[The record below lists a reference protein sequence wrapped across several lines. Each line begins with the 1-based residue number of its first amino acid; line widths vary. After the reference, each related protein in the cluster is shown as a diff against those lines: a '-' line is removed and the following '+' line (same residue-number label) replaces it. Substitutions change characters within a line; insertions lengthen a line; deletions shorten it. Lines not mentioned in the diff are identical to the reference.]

1 MLVHNSTFINFAD
14 ERTALYGTVGV
25 VKITEA
31 LYSCSSRWLKTSIC
45 KSPRNPNLGGEKAK
59 LQNVYVSWA
68 LVSLMNIVLLSGR
81 WVESKVIQKKKKKSL
96 KQFT

>member
-1 MLVHNSTFINFAD
+1 MLAHNSTFINFAD

-45 KSPRNPNLGGEKAK
+45 KSPRNPNLREKK
-59 LQNVYVSWA
+59 PN
-68 LVSLMNIVLLSGR
+68 
-81 WVESKVIQKKKKKSL
+81 SKMFMYHGL
-96 KQFT
+96 YFL

>member
-1 MLVHNSTFINFAD
+1 MLVDNSTFINFAD

-45 KSPRNPNLGGEKAK
+45 KSPRNPNLGGENVK
-59 LQNVYVSWA
+59 LQNVYFMGPGFFDEHSVTLWGG
-68 LVSLMNIVLLSGR
+68 VGLSH
-81 WVESKVIQKKKKKSL
+81 SK
-96 KQFT
+96 